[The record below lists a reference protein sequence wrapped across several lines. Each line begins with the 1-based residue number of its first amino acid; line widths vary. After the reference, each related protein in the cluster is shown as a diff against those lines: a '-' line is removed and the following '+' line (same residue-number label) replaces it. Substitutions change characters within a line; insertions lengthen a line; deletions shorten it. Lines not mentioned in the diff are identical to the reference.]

1 MFRCNFYGSKAAG
14 LKLSSMLE
22 MGRSRPWKKAME
34 VMTGQGE
41 MSTGAIREY
50 FLPLEQ
56 WLVDR
61 NRRDNVKVG
70 WGEGDGSTLCQ

>member
-1 MFRCNFYGSKAAG
+1 
-14 LKLSSMLE
+14 MLE
-22 MGRSRPWKKAME
+22 LGRSRPWKEAME

-56 WLVDR
+56 WLVER
-61 NRRDNVKVG
+61 NRRDNVTVG
-70 WGEGDGSTLCQ
+70 WGEVEEGMLCQ